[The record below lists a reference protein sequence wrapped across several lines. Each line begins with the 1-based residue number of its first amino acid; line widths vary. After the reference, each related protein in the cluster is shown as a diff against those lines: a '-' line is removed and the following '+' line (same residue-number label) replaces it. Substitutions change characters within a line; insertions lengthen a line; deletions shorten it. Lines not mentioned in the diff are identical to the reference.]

1 MPTTVNEIWRK
12 GAFLLEKTPIIY
24 AYPGGGPAHINRE
37 RPVSTKSQSQPRV
50 FLGFDD
56 VVRKEEYR

>member
-1 MPTTVNEIWRK
+1 M
-12 GAFLLEKTPIIY
+12 EKTPIIY

-37 RPVSTKSQSQPRV
+37 RPVSTKSQSQPHV